1 MRSIAEG
8 PGFRLSA
15 PPAGSTIAWVLG
27 GPDGAARRQLLD
39 HIPRVIHDQVRARL
53 LAPGLRLRARPDGDY
68 EELRPVLKKL
78 RGAAARQRKTDARC
92 AVYFAIPEPFE
103 LEAFRSDGL
112 DGTLPCEARACWL
125 SLSAR
130 VFRSCFRP
138 LASRSENS
146 RGSIEESK
154 LVSGEGFDHR
164 LQARR
169 IKRKMTR
176 RFLISRP
183 TQKPPYARWERRA
196 NRGRSF
202 ADCR

>member
-1 MRSIAEG
+1 VHAKVGEHRRGDLHTICIRKLVRPGPPQDSLCDSARNAMEVTKSFVLLLRSSVA
-8 PGFRLSA
+8 L
-15 PPAGSTIAWVLG
+15 PPANG
-27 GPDGAARRQLLD
+27 R
-39 HIPRVIHDQVRARL
+39 
-53 LAPGLRLRARPDGDY
+53 
-68 EELRPVLKKL
+68 
-78 RGAAARQRKTDARC
+78 DARC

-112 DGTLPCEARACWL
+112 AGTLPCEVRACWL

-138 LASRSENS
+138 LTSRSENS

-196 NRGRSF
+196 NRGQSF